1 MKTSIFIS
9 IIVLGFLSCS
19 EEKNRELQN
28 QNGDIEIHR
37 YFCDPSAYRYLIVVT
52 DSTPKIYYNP
62 VNLPDDYK
70 DGNYKIVFSYNL
82 LNDSSA
88 VYSNLANDALIEL
101 FKVRNITLTAIR
113 KISK

>member
-1 MKTSIFIS
+1 MKALIFIF
-9 IIVLGFLSCS
+9 IIVPALLSCNK
-19 EEKNRELQN
+19 EKASVFQNR
-28 QNGDIEIHR
+28 NGTIEIHR
-37 YFCDPSAYRYLIVVT
+37 CFCDPSAYRYLIVVT

-88 VYSNLANDALIEL
+88 VYTNLANDALIEL